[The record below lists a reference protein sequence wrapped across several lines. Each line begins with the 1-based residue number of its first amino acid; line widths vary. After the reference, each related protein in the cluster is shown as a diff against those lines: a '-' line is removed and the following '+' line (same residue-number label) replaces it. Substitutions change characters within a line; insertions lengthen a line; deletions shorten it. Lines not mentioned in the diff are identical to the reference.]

1 MAFRYDK
8 PYRTNIN
15 IDLQKIFDLFN
26 LVYQM
31 DTQEI
36 MQYSLINKIP
46 LSVTLPSSGNNLIH
60 EILSNDDK
68 LKNEFNKLNVIKFLV
83 QNDVN
88 PDEPNKENQ
97 TPIHIACQKQYN
109 DIVEF
114 LINECEVSLNY
125 KDNNGFTP
133 LHYLLIGEIK
143 LFDKKEIS
151 DLITFQRKGDIVKKD
166 DIIEIKKL
174 IYPLIIEHPFL
185 SSLEKTIYDTLKNN
199 SEIENII
206 LETQNKIQKNISS
219 KEKTNNLKENKEIIS
234 IQRNEMKKVVDG
246 LWGKFNDTKKL
257 ELHIPKPDSYV
268 VKQSDNLGLIKNS
281 NIKKEIKKKLYDN
294 VDDFKNYTDEIIDTQ
309 NNTNKMYDSDDFIA
323 KIYNEFV
330 SKTPNI
336 YKNPHTKQLYYYEDL
351 NFFENDKNIF
361 DKINNDYKFKLAHD
375 FADNIIDLDSN
386 LFYGGSRVIDIDIDI
401 DFDYL
406 DYYYSSIKDIFD
418 KEKNEELKFKKL
430 FLFLIL
436 YSEYDEIDNLADND
450 ALNNYLKDLLIDDP
464 NNVEYKF
471 LLKYTNKLFDPDIA
485 NEIYCEYTKLLCNN
499 NKSDADILSGMS
511 DIFIMN
517 FMSCLMH
524 KQYTFEHFIANLS
537 FFLVSKK
544 YTVLD
549 YSIKLKLIFGHFV
562 NPLNNFYPSNIN
574 NGLPD
579 NVLEIFNLIDNFIV
593 TKKNEHIEELIK
605 KINLMVENNLI
616 KVPNIMVADFIYM
629 VKNKVN
635 FLLFDSY
642 YNNNLNYDYIISIID
657 ETILKKSINNI
668 NIDIKNKRIYGL
680 LLSQLCPSFQ
690 NFFYCLINDKNDD
703 ICFSKLLEAINLKL
717 KFRGII
723 PELIDD
729 LENKFNYYHRYKI
742 NKSDF
747 VLKEYDQGEKPT
759 LPLPGNYYFSKND
772 IDKNNIPDNYY
783 ILKKNQYRPPFI
795 YSLYNLQVNQLNTI
809 NRLLKDI
816 ITNDEQSYYILLNSI
831 KQGKIKDISKYYL
844 DFYYIINCLIINQS
858 EIYKKFEEYHDD
870 KIKIKI
876 FDITKLNN
884 FLNKTNAYVF
894 LYYYLFSGGKEI
906 KIPKFSY
913 FRVDSDKSLIFESNY
928 ELVLPDN
935 DPSELELINKKEDLL
950 NQNKIIQNIKK
961 IMPDYF
967 TSYLTN
973 ILLDNIIVK
982 NKQYIQDK
990 SDMLPPSIE
999 IELGTFYEYNKIILF
1014 KNLLN
1019 DNNYNPIRDK
1029 IKEFVNKTE
1038 LTKINDSQREY
1049 YLLKIIEEII
1059 KDQSEL
1065 FTNRAISKIL
1075 NESKIYKISDD
1086 KELFSIGEFRNTQ
1099 ITFDNIMD
1107 DETFSNMYLF
1117 RNTDVVKDCNFIIYP
1132 NEYNNTNILK
1142 QMYCLK
1148 IDQHILQFLI
1158 DKNVDPYSIDDN
1170 GNSIISPLEK
1180 TYHYVSIE
1188 TLRKNGIDINNFGLP
1203 KNPVIQ
1209 LSNESRNHI
1218 NKILKGNTYN
1228 EFINN
1233 FISSQYNEIKVIL
1246 LSNNRFGYNIVNYLD
1261 TSFKTIFYLI
1271 NEYLTDIL
1279 WRFSNNYKFED
1290 MNKIF
1295 SITGNDKKNIILNYL
1310 FDYVNN
1316 INIPSSN
1323 HIIIMKDYLK
1333 QLAEE
1338 KSNLQIKISKVK
1350 NEIKE
1355 LHKGGLSK
1363 NIFELKNKKNNIDK
1377 QINNNNRIYNNIFKR
1392 IKGDFGINYFEPTKN
1407 SKKNINKYN
1416 DFIKEYDVGVY
1427 LDCWEQLF
1435 NSNLSNSWNLDL
1447 IKIIIKEKQLLENMN
1462 LNEYETINK
1471 FYEQLC
1477 NLSKIY
1483 FEESKYT
1490 ERNKVLRF
1498 VYELLEHMTKTY
1510 ICYNIEMTLRNLLTK
1525 YFMDLNI
1532 DNDFDYINKK
1542 IDYLLNAENVI
1553 DGKKFT
1559 DILYND
1565 LPKEFVRNSV
1575 DIFYNYND
1583 KNTFEPKSIKEIL
1596 NDLFNLLTVGDIVN
1610 VPSNS
1615 QFMQV
1620 LNNELTDY
1628 FDLFVQKLI
1637 NNWLVVI
1644 ENVFKFT
1651 INQYRIN
1658 KCILELLKK

>member
-46 LSVTLPSSGNNLIH
+46 LSVTLPSNGNNLIH

-174 IYPLIIEHPFL
+174 IYPLIIKHPFL

-257 ELHIPKPDSYV
+257 ELHIPNSDSYV
-268 VKQSDNLGLIKNS
+268 VKELDNLGLIKNS

-294 VDDFKNYTDEIIDTQ
+294 VDDFKNYTDEIINTQ

-330 SKTPNI
+330 NSTQKI
-336 YKNPHTKQLYYYEDL
+336 YKNPHTKQLYYDRNS
-351 NFFENDKNIF
+351 NFFKNDNNIF
-361 DKINNDYKFKLAHD
+361 DEINNNHKFKLAHD

-386 LFYGGSRVIDIDIDI
+386 LFYGGSRVIDIDRKYN
-401 DFDYL
+401 DYT
-406 DYYYSSIKDIFD
+406 SIKTIF
-418 KEKNEELKFKKL
+418 KEEKNEELKFKKL

-436 YSEYDEIDNLADND
+436 DTNYVKINELDNNDE
-450 ALNNYLKDLLIDDP
+450 LNNYLEVLVIYDP

-471 LLKYTNKLFDPDIA
+471 LLKYTNKLFDPDIV

-499 NKSDADILSGMS
+499 NKSDADNLSGMF
-511 DIFIMN
+511 DILVMN

-537 FFLVSKK
+537 FFLVPKI
-544 YTVLD
+544 YTGAT
-549 YSIKLKLIFGHFV
+549 YTQTLKLIFGHFV
-562 NPLNNFYPSNIN
+562 YPLNNFDLSNIN
-574 NGLPD
+574 NRLSKD
-579 NVLEIFNLIDNFIV
+579 VLEIFDLIDNFIV

-629 VKNKVN
+629 VKNEEN
-635 FLLFDSY
+635 FNLFNDY
-642 YNNNLNYDYIISIID
+642 YNKNIKYNDIIEIID
-657 ETILKKSINNI
+657 ATNLEKSINNI

-729 LENKFNYYHRYKI
+729 LENKFDNHYKI
-742 NKSDF
+742 NKSNF
-747 VLKEYDQGEKPT
+747 VLKEYDQGEEPT

-783 ILKKNQYRPPFI
+783 ILKKKQYRPPFI
-795 YSLYNLQVNQLNTI
+795 LSMHNLQVNQLNTI
-809 NRLLKDI
+809 IRLLKDI
-816 ITNDEQSYYILLNSI
+816 FTNNEQSYYVLLNSI

-844 DFYYIINCLIINQS
+844 DFYYIINCLIINQL
-858 EIYKKFEEYHDD
+858 EIHNNFKNYEEE
-870 KIKIKI
+870 ITIKI

-894 LYYYLFSGGKEI
+894 LYYYLFSGGNEI

-928 ELVLPDN
+928 ELLLPDN
-935 DPSELELINKKEDLL
+935 NPSELEPRNKEKELINK
-950 NQNKIIQNIKK
+950 IKK
-961 IMPDYF
+961 TKSDYF

-973 ILLDNIIVK
+973 ILLDNTIVK
-982 NKQYIQDK
+982 NKQYIQEK
-990 SDMLPPSIE
+990 SETLPPSME
-999 IELGTFYEYNKIILF
+999 IELDTFYEYNKIILF

-1019 DNNYNPIRDK
+1019 DNSYNPIRDK

-1075 NESKIYKISDD
+1075 YESKISDD

-1099 ITFDNIMD
+1099 IIIDNNID

-1148 IDQHILQFLI
+1148 IDQKILQFLI

-1246 LSNNRFGYNIVNYLD
+1246 LSNNRFGYNIINYLD
-1261 TSFKTIFYLI
+1261 TSFKTVFYLI

-1279 WRFSNNYKFED
+1279 WRFDDNYKLD
-1290 MNKIF
+1290 NMLNIF
-1295 SITGNDKKNIILNYL
+1295 DLTKNDKYNITNNYL
-1310 FDYVNN
+1310 FNFFYNKY
-1316 INIPSSN
+1316 IRSSN
-1323 HIIIMKDYLK
+1323 NIIIMNDYLK
-1333 QLAEE
+1333 QLNEE
-1338 KSNLQIKISKVK
+1338 KNKIKLKIKK
-1350 NEIKE
+1350 IDDEINEINKAK
-1355 LHKGGLSK
+1355 LNK
-1363 NIFELKNKKNNIDK
+1363 NIFNFKNKRKELIK
-1377 QINNNNRIYNNIFKR
+1377 QQINKGIQYNSINNKIKNGLILNNFDYDKNFKK
-1392 IKGDFGINYFEPTKN
+1392 I
-1407 SKKNINKYN
+1407 INKYN
-1416 DFIKEYDVGVY
+1416 DFIDTYDVGVY
-1427 LDCWEQLF
+1427 LDCWEKLF

>member
-46 LSVTLPSSGNNLIH
+46 LSVTLPSNGNNLIH

-174 IYPLIIEHPFL
+174 IYPLIIKHPFL

-257 ELHIPKPDSYV
+257 ELHIPKLDSYV
-268 VKQSDNLGLIKNS
+268 VKESDNLGLIKNS
-281 NIKKEIKKKLYDN
+281 NIKKEIKKKLDDN
-294 VDDFKNYTDEIIDTQ
+294 VVDFKKYTDEIIDTQ
-309 NNTNKMYDSDDFIA
+309 NNIIEMFDSDDFIA

-330 SKTPNI
+330 KDSQNI
-336 YKNPHTKQLYYYEDL
+336 YKNPHTKQLYYDRNS
-351 NFFENDKNIF
+351 NFFDDDKNIF
-361 DKINNDYKFKLAHD
+361 DEINNDYKFKLAHD

-386 LFYGGSRVIDIDIDI
+386 LFYGGSRVISVDFTKAP
-401 DFDYL
+401 FDY
-406 DYYYSSIKDIFD
+406 YKTYVND
-418 KEKNEELKFKKL
+418 KTLNEEINFKKL
-430 FLFLIL
+430 FIFLI
-436 YSEYDEIDNLADND
+436 YEKYKASDVQKIKTSEDLDNFLNGLAND
-450 ALNNYLKDLLIDDP
+450 VVIEFLK
-464 NNVEYKF
+464 
-471 LLKYTNKLFDPDIA
+471 KYINKLFDPDYA
-485 NEIYCEYTKLLCNN
+485 NEIYCEYTKLLCYN
-499 NKSDADILSGMS
+499 NKIFNDNLSGT
-511 DIFIMN
+511 INILIMN

-549 YSIKLKLIFGHFV
+549 YSIKLKLIFAHFV
-562 NPLNNFYPSNIN
+562 KPLNNFDPININ

-579 NVLEIFNLIDNFIV
+579 NVLEIFNLIDKFI
-593 TKKNEHIEELIK
+593 TKKENEDIEELIK

-642 YNNNLNYDYIISIID
+642 YNNNLKYNYIINI
-657 ETILKKSINNI
+657 INNTI
-668 NIDIKNKRIYGL
+668 DKISIKNLNIDNKRIYGL

-723 PELIDD
+723 PLLIDD
-729 LENKFNYYHRYKI
+729 IENKFDHYDHYKISNI

-747 VLKEYDQGEKPT
+747 LLKEYNEDEEPNIP
-759 LPLPGNYYFSKND
+759 PLPGNYYFSKND
-772 IDKNNIPDNYY
+772 IDKNNIPDNYNYY

-913 FRVDSDKSLIFESNY
+913 FRVDSDKSLIFENNY

-935 DPSELELINKKEDLL
+935 DPSELEPINKKDLL

-961 IMPDYF
+961 TKSDYF

-973 ILLDNIIVK
+973 ILLDNTIVK
-982 NKQYIQDK
+982 NKQYLQEK
-990 SDMLPPSIE
+990 SETLPPSME

-1019 DNNYNPIRDK
+1019 DNSYNQIRDK
-1029 IKEFVNKTE
+1029 IKEFVNKTQ

-1065 FTNRAISKIL
+1065 LTNRAISKIL
-1075 NESKIYKISDD
+1075 NESKIDKISDD

-1099 ITFDNIMD
+1099 ITFDDNID
-1107 DETFSNMYLF
+1107 DDTFANMYLF

-1148 IDQHILQFLI
+1148 IDQKILQFLI

-1180 TYHYVSIE
+1180 TYHYESIE
-1188 TLRKNGIDINNFGLP
+1188 RLRKNAIDINTFGLP

-1261 TSFKTIFYLI
+1261 TSFKTVFYLI

-1279 WRFSNNYKFED
+1279 WRFSDNYKFED

-1295 SITGNDKKNIILNYL
+1295 KLTNNDKFYITYNYL
-1310 FDYVNN
+1310 FYFIDNKYIPKSNN
-1316 INIPSSN
+1316 
-1323 HIIIMKDYLK
+1323 IIIMKDYLN

-1338 KSNLQIKISKVK
+1338 KSNLKTKIKKIDD
-1350 NEIKE
+1350 EIDEINKA
-1355 LHKGGLSK
+1355 KLSK
-1363 NIFELKNKKNNIDK
+1363 NIFNFKNKRKELIK
-1377 QINNNNRIYNNIFKR
+1377 QQITKGTQYNK
-1392 IKGDFGINYFEPTKN
+1392 
-1407 SKKNINKYN
+1407 INKKIINGLKLN
-1416 DFIKEYDVGVY
+1416 DFNYDKNFKKIIDLYDNFIVINDVGVY
-1427 LDCWEQLF
+1427 LDCWEKLF